1 MKSLKDMGNEYT
13 EIYNKTINV
22 FPVNNHDIYYIQ
34 SRNEFYRK
42 GKETPTLDLKE
53 EKKEYKR
60 VKHIIKSSV
69 PLKQAFN
76 EVQNFR
82 HTYTNSKCRNKIFFK
97 FIWYR
102 ILRINI

>member
-1 MKSLKDMGNEYT
+1 MNFIE
-13 EIYNKTINV
+13 
-22 FPVNNHDIYYIQ
+22 
-34 SRNEFYRK
+34 
-42 GKETPTLDLKE
+42 KEKN
-53 EKKEYKR
+53 
-60 VKHIIKSSV
+60 IIKSSV